1 MLNKTP
7 RLRRGVLFCTRFAF
21 TIFSFT
27 IVHMQKKNI
36 IFICL
41 TSLIIV
47 GISVLLFFLWPS
59 KKNDNEENKPTSQ
72 VPGVGA
78 FDAEGNPITINPLP
92 TTIDPK
98 TLPPAPNMEGPLHF
112 PKGYP
117 VENQLAVT
125 EKMRNLQEAVKKNP
139 ADVTSW
145 IEIGLYWKL
154 LENYAKAE
162 SAWLY
167 ATKLTPGDYV
177 TLGNLGVLYTY
188 YVHDYVKAE
197 EYFLKALEQGP
208 EQTYLY
214 FQMSDFYRDAY
225 GNLSKAKNIVD
236 RGILSNPKDKQLK
249 ELRTYLDTL

>member
-1 MLNKTP
+1 
-7 RLRRGVLFCTRFAF
+7 
-21 TIFSFT
+21 
-27 IVHMQKKNI
+27 MQKKNI
-36 IFICL
+36 LFIGLAFLIVVGVSIFFVF
-41 TSLIIV
+41 SWSSEK
-47 GISVLLFFLWPS
+47 G
-59 KKNDNEENKPTSQ
+59 DNKADEPTSQ
-72 VPGVGA
+72 VPRVGA

-92 TTIDPK
+92 TTVDPK
-98 TLPPAPNMEGPLHF
+98 TLPPAPNMDGPFVF

-117 VENQLAVT
+117 VENQLTVT

-139 ADVTSW
+139 GDVTSW

-154 LENYAKAE
+154 LENYTQAE

-188 YVHDYVKAE
+188 YVHDYAKAE

-214 FQMSDFYRDAY
+214 FQTSDFYRDAY
-225 GNLSKAKNIVD
+225 GDIAKAKNIVD
-236 RGILSNPKDKQLK
+236 RGILANPKDIQLK